1 MNIKNSFRNL
11 FVLAIVSFIANG
23 VFAQDCADFTAFPG
37 GEEEGKKMHVLYRD
51 LMEKEQYDEAMPMWK
66 QLYESSPAG
75 NAYHY
80 IDGIALYTD
89 LALKADEAEDTEK
102 GNEYKEKIIEIY
114 DARLA
119 CKVYK
124 SKGVVLEAKAYS
136 MSEVSYED
144 YDKTLEAYKAVIEE
158 NGNKTSAYI
167 MAYYADHVIWMFGND
182 LTDKETARDVYM
194 TLEAIKDANTENEDY
209 AENWTYV
216 EDYYQPYLDN
226 IFDCDFFK
234 TKLKVD
240 YDADPDNPDVFRP
253 ILVKLFEKGCTK
265 EDPFMAELIKKD
277 ELQGAKERD
286 AAMERWKTEEP
297 DKYGL
302 ALISKGQPEEATQ
315 YLKKGIAMDIGADRL
330 SKAHYA
336 LAQMAHKKGQYGTA
350 RTHYN
355 AAANNRPGWG
365 DPYLQIGKMY
375 ASSVRSCGNG
385 DGFQQGVVVCA
396 ALDMW
401 GKAKS
406 VDGSVAGEANSLIGK
421 YSGSVPTKEDA
432 FQRGVKAGQSASVG
446 CWIGGSATVR
456 LRSQY

>member
-1 MNIKNSFRNL
+1 MNIKRAFRNL
-11 FVLAIVSFIANG
+11 FVLAVVSFIANG

-37 GEEEGKKMHVLYRD
+37 GEEEGKKVHVLYRD
-51 LMEKEQYDEAMPMWK
+51 LMEKEKYDEAFPMWEK
-66 QLYESSPAG
+66 LYENCPAG

-80 IDGIALYTD
+80 LDGVTLFSNKIANGD
-89 LALKADEAEDTEK
+89 DEEAIA
-102 GNEYKEKIIEIY
+102 NFKEKVVEIY
-114 DARLA
+114 DDRLA

-124 SKGVVLEAKAYS
+124 NKGVVLESKAYS
-136 MSEVSYED
+136 MSEIGYED

-167 MAYYADHVIWMFGND
+167 LAYYADHVIWMFGND
-182 LTDKETARDVYM
+182 LTDKETAISVYE
-194 TLEAIKDANTENEDY
+194 TLEGIKDANTEDSDY
-209 AENWTYV
+209 ADNWTYV
-216 EDYYQPYLDN
+216 VDYYAPYETIL
-226 IFDCDFFK
+226 FDCEFFK
-234 TKLKVD
+234 KKLKPE
-240 YDADPDNPDVFRP
+240 YEADSDNPEVFRSV
-253 ILVKLFEKGCTK
+253 LKTLFERGCTK
-265 EDPFMAELIKKD
+265 EDPFIMELIKKD
-277 ELQGAKERD
+277 ELQGEKER
-286 AAMERWKTEEP
+286 AAAIDKWKTDEP

-302 ALISKGQPEEATQ
+302 YLFGRGETGEAES
-315 YLKKGIAMDIGADRL
+315 YLKKGIAMDIGSERL
-330 SKAHYA
+330 SDAHFA
-336 LAQMAHKKGQYGTA
+336 LAQINHKKGAYGTA

-355 AAANNRPGWG
+355 AAAKNKPGWG
-365 DPYLQIGKMY
+365 KPYIEIGKMY
-375 ASSVRSCGNG
+375 ASSVRSCGNS

-406 VDGSVAGEANSLIGK
+406 VDGSVAGEANNLIGK